1 MKTKHMLWMGAVML
15 LGLKAYAARAPT
27 RGRGDGE
34 EAKIAY
40 KVGSMIHNAEA
51 LLAENQVERAEKLLE
66 SVPRLYPKSEAR
78 FAAHLALGRHY
89 LDGGE
94 AGKALKQFLAASA
107 SEDAAEQ
114 AELEIRTEGA
124 PVAGDPGITLDWQ
137 GATWRFASPE
147 SRALFEADPDRYA
160 PRYGG
165 YCAWAVAEGY
175 TAPTMPEAWKIV
187 DDRLYLNFSR
197 RIQRRWEQDIPGNI
211 ARAEANWPGVL
222 GA

>member
-1 MKTKHMLWMGAVML
+1 M
-15 LGLKAYAARAPT
+15 PT
-27 RGRGDGE
+27 RRFLL
-34 EAKIAY
+34 AAP
-40 KVGSMIHNAEA
+40 A
-51 LLAENQVERAEKLLE
+51 LLLLPRA
-66 SVPRLYPKSEAR
+66 A
-78 FAAHLALGRHY
+78 FAATPPVYSRNGIAI
-89 LDGGE
+89 DGTDSTSYFTG
-94 AGKALKQFLAASA
+94 
-107 SEDAAEQ
+107 
-114 AELEIRTEGA
+114 GA
-124 PVAGDPGITLDWQ
+124 PVAGDPSITLDWQ

-147 SRALFEADPDRYA
+147 TRALFEADPDRYA